1 MVRGD
6 LILGGKFQKKLAC
19 NFQGKT
25 SAKFSQEVSTNLQ
38 FSIPFPVP
46 KSWEEWLHFTDT

>member
-1 MVRGD
+1 MVHGD

-46 KSWEEWLHFTDT
+46 KSWEELLHFTDT